1 MTSLTERESWVQA
14 LLMLSMAA
22 LEGCAQAELF
32 AVVAQQAR
40 QASGAGFAVV
50 ALPGEGGRLRMQAVD
65 PSWDVAVGEGD
76 FRSRVWGRILRHHDP
91 VIFPQGEQGEC
102 PGELVQDLRSCIG
115 VEGSTVL
122 LVLPMFTAVRDV
134 GLLVLGWPM
143 SAGAPR
149 GGVGQLSWFATWAAR
164 VIEAAREQQR
174 RTCAHA
180 RQEVSRE
187 RQRIARDIHDHVI
200 QRLFAS
206 GMSLQVAARA
216 AGGAT
221 RTRLDDAVRDM
232 EETVTLLR
240 EVVAGASLTPVAGE
254 VKDELESLVRQAAAA
269 GPFAPALVIEGHVE
283 QIPMQLKSDVVAVAR
298 EGVTNMVRHARA
310 TDGSVTVRVNDE
322 AVSVVI
328 IDDGVGIADGGR
340 RSGLDNLAD
349 RARSHG
355 GAFIAHR
362 RLEGGTLLHWWV
374 PMR

>member
-1 MTSLTERESWVQA
+1 
-14 LLMLSMAA
+14 MLSMAA
-22 LEGCAQAELF
+22 LEGCTQAELF
-32 AVVAQQAR
+32 AAVAQQAR

-50 ALPGEGGRLRMQAVD
+50 ALPGEGKCLRVQAVS
-65 PSWDVAVGEGD
+65 PCGDVVAGEGVL
-76 FRSRVWGRILRHHDP
+76 RSRVWGRILRHHDP
-91 VIFPQGEQGEC
+91 VLFPQGAQGKS

-115 VEGSTVL
+115 IEDSAVL

-134 GLLVLGWPM
+134 GLLVLGW
-143 SAGAPR
+143 SLSTGAPH
-149 GGVGQLSWFATWAAR
+149 GEVGKLSWFAAWVAR
-164 VIEAAREQQR
+164 VIDASGEQR
-174 RTCAHA
+174 RRTYAHA
-180 RQEVSRE
+180 QQEVSRE

-206 GMSLQVAARA
+206 GMALQIAART

-254 VKDELESLVRQAAAA
+254 VKEELESLVRQAAAA
-269 GPFAPALVIEGHVE
+269 GPFAPALVIEGRVE
-283 QIPMQLKSDVVAVAR
+283 QIPMQVKSDVVAVAR
-298 EGVTNMVRHARA
+298 EGVANMMRHARA

-328 IDDGVGIADGGR
+328 IDDGVGVTDGGR

-355 GAFIAHR
+355 GTFIAHR

-374 PMR
+374 PLR